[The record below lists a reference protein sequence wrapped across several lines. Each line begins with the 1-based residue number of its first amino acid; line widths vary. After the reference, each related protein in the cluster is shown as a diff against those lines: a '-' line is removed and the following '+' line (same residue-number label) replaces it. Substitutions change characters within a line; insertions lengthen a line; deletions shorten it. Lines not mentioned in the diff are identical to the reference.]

1 MTASSP
7 EDLLQHLLTGLNS
20 GDVDGVAG
28 LYEPSAVLAED
39 PSHALVGREAI
50 KGLITAFSASHSRFT
65 LHGFEVVK
73 AGDVALV
80 RSRWTVNTVDD
91 SGRPLETTVSPAHV
105 VRRNAAGHW
114 LVAIDWPVASK

>member
-7 EDLLQHLLTGLNS
+7 EDLLQSLLKGLNS
-20 GDVDGVAG
+20 GDVDGVVG
-28 LYEPSAVLAED
+28 LYEPTAVLAED
-39 PSHALVGREAI
+39 PGHALEGRDAI
-50 KGLITAFSASHSRFT
+50 KALIAAFSASKSRFT

-73 AGDVALV
+73 TGDVALV

-105 VRRNAAGHW
+105 VRRNEAGHW
-114 LVAIDWPVASK
+114 LVAIDWPIVTK